1 MKRLPLIA
9 LALAVAACIAFPAG
23 GVAVDETPPPELA
36 PETSPVTKSPELVWA

>member
-23 GVAVDETPPPELA
+23 GVAIDETPPPELA
-36 PETSPVTKSPELVWA
+36 PEPSPVTKSPELVWA

>member
-1 MKRLPLIA
+1 MKHLPRIA

-36 PETSPVTKSPELVWA
+36 PETSPVVKSPELAWA